1 VTGRKE
7 DTFLKRLMMIEK
19 SKERFRLFQRRQF
32 YVAVILAL
40 LGIGA
45 VVLTNELSRHSEIAF
60 LVNQRGKLIAAE
72 IALFTVITVESLG
85 KMWLTGFRGQD
96 ALQMGIAVR
105 ATLRIIVYSIMAI
118 AIVSILSESPALAVG
133 VGSVTG
139 IIVGFSAQSLL
150 GNIIAGTL
158 LAIVHP
164 IKVEDEITIMGN
176 TGRVVEIG
184 IMFTQIDAGERLVLI
199 PNIAMMTNAI
209 QRKKR
214 LETNKTGEER

>member
-1 VTGRKE
+1 M
-7 DTFLKRLMMIEK
+7 KRLMMIEK

-96 ALQMGIAVR
+96 ALQMGIAAR

-158 LAIVHP
+158 LVIVHP

-214 LETNKTGEER
+214 LETNKTGEEQ